1 MLNLTKSAKE
11 TVYMKILRVLLAM
24 CFLVVPLVFFTD
36 LTANPFFV
44 QNTLLYVLMALIYGT
59 LAVK

>member
-1 MLNLTKSAKE
+1 MLNLTKAAKE

-36 LTANPFFV
+36 LTANPFFI
-44 QNTLLYVLMALIYGT
+44 QNLNLLVKIYKFT
-59 LAVK
+59 RMYI